1 MFFILHYSAVSQPFP
16 LRIEPGDGFYE
27 TTARNRVEKVLCASA
42 APIVQRLPQL
52 FPRLAANRYGADH
65 LLRFFFMQHFR
76 KRLAADDQMIRSTND
91 AGIILQLG
99 AALNFQQIAVLN
111 GMLDDGKY
119 IIQQPPLVG

>member
-1 MFFILHYSAVSQPFP
+1 
-16 LRIEPGDGFYE
+16 
-27 TTARNRVEKVLCASA
+27 
-42 APIVQRLPQL
+42 
-52 FPRLAANRYGADH
+52 
-65 LLRFFFMQHFR
+65 MQHFR

-119 IIQQPPLVG
+119 LIQQPPLVG